1 MSECV
6 LDASALL
13 ALLNGEAGSDRVEEV
28 IPEAYVSSVNVSEVV
43 AKLMDNGAPEDAVR
57 EALLTLGVDI
67 VDFNEE
73 MAFEAGKLRPV
84 TRKHG
89 LSLGDRACL
98 ATAKVLNLPA
108 VTTDRTWLKL
118 KTKIKMRCVR

>member
-13 ALLNGEAGSDRVEEV
+13 ALLNGEAGSDKVEEM
-28 IPEAYVSSVNVSEVV
+28 IPDATASTVNISEVV
-43 AKLMDNGAPEDAVR
+43 AKLMDNGAPEDAAR
-57 EALLTLGVDI
+57 EALLTLGLEI

-84 TRKHG
+84 TRKLG

-98 ATAKVLNLPA
+98 ATAKVMNLPA
-108 VTTDRTWLKL
+108 ITTDRAWLKL
-118 KTKIKMRCVR
+118 KTKIKVRCVR

>member
-1 MSECV
+1 V

-13 ALLNGEAGSDRVEEV
+13 ALLNDEAGADKVEEV

-43 AKLMDNGAPEDAVR
+43 AKLMDNGAPEQAVR
-57 EALLTLGVDI
+57 ESLFTLGVEI
-67 VDFNEE
+67 LDFNEE

-84 TRKHG
+84 TRKLG

-98 ATAKVLNLPA
+98 ATAKVMNLPA
-108 VTTDRTWLKL
+108 TAHG
-118 KTKIKMRCVR
+118 